1 MDQKTLYTRAL
12 SADFLY
18 WLNENKLLK
27 TFKSNPLLNI
37 GMRGNKIIQVSQVN
51 RKSSSLDIKEAQ
63 GFPHIAENE

>member
-27 TFKSNPLLNI
+27 TFNP
-37 GMRGNKIIQVSQVN
+37 N
-51 RKSSSLDIKEAQ
+51 RSL
-63 GFPHIAENE
+63 GFPSVVWQ